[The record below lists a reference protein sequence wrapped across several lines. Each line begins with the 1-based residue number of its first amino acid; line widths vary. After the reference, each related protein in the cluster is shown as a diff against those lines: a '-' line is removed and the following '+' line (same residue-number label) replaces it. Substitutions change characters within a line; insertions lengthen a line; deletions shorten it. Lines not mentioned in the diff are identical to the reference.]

1 MKEGIS
7 MRIATHLIKIKGKI
21 DKDIW
26 TEEKLKTYVESKID
40 SEMQSLYHADLELF
54 RVKDEIVNVWVF
66 ISALPS
72 EVSKDIICKWLN
84 NHIKED
90 GISVTSLDIEKR
102 FDLTN
107 QKETFVTLI

>member
-1 MKEGIS
+1 

-40 SEMQSLYHADLELF
+40 SETQSLYHADLELF
-54 RVKDEIVNVWVF
+54 RVKEEVADVWIF
-66 ISALPS
+66 ISVLPP